1 MRTLRSRSRWFVP
14 ALVGSGALL
23 AGFLLLSYGM
33 QSKGSA
39 APSSGKV
46 QLAAAERGDE
56 KTANRGSGR
65 TRLDPGSEAMAVA
78 ATGAALT
85 SPADEVDPTTTTVPP
100 TTTTVAPTTTTTA
113 TTAKPKLT
121 TTTARPRSAAAPA
134 APTNIG
140 DDVWARL
147 ARCESGGNPRSVGG
161 GGKYFG
167 AFQFTL
173 GTWHSLGFSG
183 SPIDYSYEDQ
193 VTAAKRLQARSG
205 WGQWPVCS
213 RAALG

>member
-1 MRTLRSRSRWFVP
+1 
-14 ALVGSGALL
+14 
-23 AGFLLLSYGM
+23 
-33 QSKGSA
+33 
-39 APSSGKV
+39 
-46 QLAAAERGDE
+46 
-56 KTANRGSGR
+56 
-65 TRLDPGSEAMAVA
+65 MAVA

-85 SPADEVDPTTTTVPP
+85 SPADEVDPTTTTTVPP
-100 TTTTVAPTTTTTA
+100 TTTTVAPTTTTA
-113 TTAKPKLT
+113 TTAKPKPT
-121 TTTARPRSAAAPA
+121 TTTARPRAAAAPP

-173 GTWHSLGFSG
+173 GTWQSLGFSG
-183 SPIDYSYEDQ
+183 NPIDYSYEDQ